1 MSDIKEYEVTVYETL
16 KHTFIIEA
24 SNPDEAME
32 KALAYEEYPIES
44 ETIDN
49 KPDLVIEMDN

>member
-16 KHTFIIEA
+16 RHTFIIEA
-24 SNPDEAME
+24 TNPEEAME

-49 KPDLVIEMDN
+49 KPDLVIEMDS